1 MFTYAICFSIV
12 CFHSFIPKRER
23 TLRSCSFNPTKLWYV
38 LVSKISYTYTRA
50 HAYTHM
56 NLIWI
61 QVILPL
67 KSPNQRSKHATK
79 HTAKN
84 EAGAATPLTGW
95 ALHRLQLQHG
105 PFTSTPRKPP
115 CPRCLRPNPPRARG
129 HNGSTVRISPCARKA
144 QASTERAERVL
155 NRSELPSDSS
165 HVRALPLKGL
175 CAHTSLTLLWI
186 IW

>member
-1 MFTYAICFSIV
+1 M
-12 CFHSFIPKRER
+12 R
-23 TLRSCSFNPTKLWYV
+23 YV
-38 LVSKISYTYTRA
+38 LVSRIILTYTHAR
-50 HAYTHM
+50 AYTHV

-67 KSPNQRSKHATK
+67 ESPNQRSKYGTN

-84 EAGAATPLTGW
+84 EDGAATPLTGY

-105 PFTSTPRKPP
+105 PFTSTPWKPP
-115 CPRCLRPNPPRARG
+115 CPRCLRPNPSRARG
-129 HNGSTVRISPCARKA
+129 HKDSTVRISPWVRRG

-155 NRSELPSDSS
+155 NRSELPPDSS